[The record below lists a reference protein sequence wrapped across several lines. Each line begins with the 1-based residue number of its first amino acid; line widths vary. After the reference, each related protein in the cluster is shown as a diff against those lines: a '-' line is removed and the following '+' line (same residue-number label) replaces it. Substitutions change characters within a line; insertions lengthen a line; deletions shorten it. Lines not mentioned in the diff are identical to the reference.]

1 MFLLLRPASASL
13 SEAPAHRP
21 QKAVLLASQFANQ

>member
-1 MFLLLRPASASL
+1 MFMILRLASASL
-13 SEAPAHRP
+13 IEAPAHEP